1 MEARKSSARASRHLA
16 AIVAMAAVGFV
27 LAGARCSQLAGVFEQ
42 PDLVFRGIRVNSI
55 GFEGASVD
63 ILVDVYNPN
72 SYRLGLERFSY
83 DLAIENVHWGL
94 GVTDSPLSV
103 DARNSAALRLP
114 LEVSWSRL
122 GEAGREALKT
132 GSVNYGVSGEL
143 TVATTLGSVR
153 VPYSKTGRFSVVGG
167 ERSRDQ
173 IDGRDLAMK
182 FRLVS
187 LRARSE
193 GPARSREPLPY
204 STLTATPFSKTI
216 FFPTFL

>member
-1 MEARKSSARASRHLA
+1 MEARKSSVRASRYFA
-16 AIVAMAAVGFV
+16 AIVATAALGLV
-27 LAGARCSQLAGVFEQ
+27 LAGARCSQLGGVFEK
-42 PDLVFRGIRVNSI
+42 PDLLFRGVQVHSI

-83 DLAIENVHWGL
+83 DLAVENVHWGL
-94 GVTDSPLSV
+94 GVTDSPIAV
-103 DARNSAALRLP
+103 DARNTATLRLP
-114 LEVSWSRL
+114 LEVSWLRL

-167 ERSRDQ
+167 ERSGSGV
-173 IDGRDLAMK
+173 DGAD
-182 FRLVS
+182 
-187 LRARSE
+187 
-193 GPARSREPLPY
+193 
-204 STLTATPFSKTI
+204 LTARFQLAGSAI
-216 FFPTFL
+216 R

>member
-1 MEARKSSARASRHLA
+1 MEARKSSARASRHFG
-16 AIVAMAAVGFV
+16 AIVAMAALGLV
-27 LAGARCSQLAGVFEQ
+27 LAGARCSQLAGVFEK

-55 GFEGASVD
+55 GFEGASLD

-72 SYRLGLERFSY
+72 TYRLGLERFSY
-83 DLAIENVHWGL
+83 DLAIENVRWGL

-114 LEVSWSRL
+114 LEVSWLRL

-153 VPYSKTGRFSVVGG
+153 VPYSKTGRFSVFGD
-167 ERSRDQ
+167 ERSGSSV
-173 IDGRDLAMK
+173 DGADLTAR
-182 FRLVS
+182 FRLAS
-187 LRARSE
+187 
-193 GPARSREPLPY
+193 SR
-204 STLTATPFSKTI
+204 I
-216 FFPTFL
+216 R